1 LPAPIALSLD
11 ATVWIGRVFAG
22 ASPVM
27 VRMEM
32 ETAFGPLR
40 AHLSGAARHPGGEIL
55 RLPLAS

>member
-1 LPAPIALSLD
+1 
-11 ATVWIGRVFAG
+11 
-22 ASPVM
+22 
-27 VRMEM
+27 MEM